1 MEVRSLLAD
10 GIMGC
15 ATACAL
21 FVQMMRTVCADG
33 LHFCAR

>member
-10 GIMGC
+10 GLMGC

-21 FVQMMRTVCADG
+21 FVQMMRTLCADV
-33 LHFCAR
+33 LHNLCR